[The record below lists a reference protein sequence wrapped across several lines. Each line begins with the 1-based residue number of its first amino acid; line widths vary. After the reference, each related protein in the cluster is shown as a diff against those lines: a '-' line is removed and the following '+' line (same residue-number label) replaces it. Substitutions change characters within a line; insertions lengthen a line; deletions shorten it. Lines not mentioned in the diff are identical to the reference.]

1 MKISLFNNFGALN
14 SVPVFAAF
22 EQGLRALDIQSN
34 SHDLDADVAVIWS
47 HLWSGRMRY
56 NQDVWKTF
64 RDSGRDVIVLEVG
77 MLKRGRTWK
86 MGLNG
91 VNRRAWFGQSLQ
103 DNRAQTLG
111 MHLQPWQ
118 QGKNIVI
125 AVQRGDSEQW
135 SGLPEPRVW
144 VEQTVAEI
152 KSVTDRPIVVRPH
165 PRQRIAGIAGVT
177 VRDPRPLAN
186 TYDSFDFDTDLAN
199 AWCVINENSGPGCQ
213 SVISGVPAFV
223 GADSLAAPVANLD
236 LSDIEKPWMP
246 DRTAWL
252 EDIAHTEW
260 TIEEIATGQPFG
272 RLLGRLNTQC
282 I

>member
-14 SVPVFAAF
+14 SMPVFAAF
-22 EQGLRALDIQSN
+22 EQGLRTLGIQSN
-34 SHDLDADVAVIWS
+34 NHDINANVAVIWS
-47 HLWSGRMRY
+47 HLWSGRMRH
-56 NQDVWKTF
+56 NQEIWKTF

-86 MGLNG
+86 LGLNG
-91 VNRRAWFGQSLQ
+91 VNRRAWFGQDLQ
-103 DNRAQTLG
+103 RNRAQMLG
-111 MHLQPWQ
+111 LHLQPWH

-135 SGLPEPRVW
+135 SGLPAPTAW
-144 VEQTVAEI
+144 VEQTVAKI

-165 PRQRIAGIAGVT
+165 PRQHIASIAGVT
-177 VRDPRPLAN
+177 VRQPRQLVN

-213 SVISGVPAFV
+213 SVIAGVPAFV

-260 TIEEIATGQPFG
+260 TVEEIASGLPVQ
-272 RLLGRLNTQC
+272 RLLSRLQSH
-282 I
+282 

>member
-47 HLWSGRMRY
+47 HLWSGRMRH
-56 NQDVWKTF
+56 NQNVWKTF

-86 MGLNG
+86 MGING
-91 VNRRAWFGQSLQ
+91 VNRCAWFGQGSQ
-103 DNRAQTLG
+103 SNRAQTLG
-111 MHLQPWQ
+111 ISLQPWR
-118 QGKNIVI
+118 QGENIVI
-125 AVQRGDSEQW
+125 AVQRSDSEQW
-135 SGLPEPRVW
+135 SGLPEPKTW
-144 VEQTVAEI
+144 VEQTVAKI
-152 KSVTDRPIVVRPH
+152 KSVTNRPIIVRPH
-165 PRQRIAGIAGVT
+165 PRQRIASISGVT
-177 VRDPRPLAN
+177 VRQPRSLVN
-186 TYDSFDFDTDLAN
+186 TYDGFDFDTDLAN

-213 SVISGVPAFV
+213 SIIAGVPAFV
-223 GADSLAAPVANLD
+223 GTDSLAAPVANLD
-236 LSDIEKPWMP
+236 LLDIEKPWMP

-260 TIEEIATGQPFG
+260 TTQEIASGLPIQ
-272 RLLGRLNTQC
+272 RLLPRLQSC
-282 I
+282 

>member
-14 SVPVFAAF
+14 SMPVFAAF
-22 EQGLRALDIQSN
+22 EQGLRTLGIRSNNHDIN
-34 SHDLDADVAVIWS
+34 ANVAVIWS
-47 HLWSGRMRY
+47 HLWSGRMRH
-56 NQDVWKTF
+56 NQEIWKTF

-86 MGLNG
+86 LGLNG
-91 VNRRAWFGQSLQ
+91 VNRRAWFGQDLQ
-103 DNRAQTLG
+103 RNRAQMLG
-111 MHLQPWQ
+111 LHLQPWH

-135 SGLPEPRVW
+135 SGLPAPTAW
-144 VEQTVAEI
+144 VEQTVAKI

-165 PRQRIAGIAGVT
+165 PRQRIASIAGVT
-177 VRDPRPLAN
+177 VRQPRQLVN

-213 SVISGVPAFV
+213 SVIAGVPAFV

-260 TIEEIATGQPFG
+260 TVEEIASGLPVQ
-272 RLLGRLNTQC
+272 RLLSRLQSH
-282 I
+282 